1 MNYSFF
7 DFLRLIGSLTFFL
20 FGMKLMSESLQKV
33 AGDKMR
39 GILEAMTSNRFKG
52 VLTGILITAIIQSSS
67 ATTVMVVSFVNAG
80 LLTLVQS
87 IGVIMGANIGTTV
100 TAWLISILGFKVDM
114 SAFALP
120 LIGLTLPLIFSKSSK
135 KQSWGELIVGFAMI
149 FIGLQYLND
158 SVPDIKSNP
167 DILSFFSRFSSNGYW
182 SILFFMVAGAVLT
195 LIIQSS
201 SAAMALTLVMCY
213 NGWIAFDM
221 AVAMVLGQNIGTT
234 ITANL
239 AALVANASAKQA
251 AMAHLLFNV
260 IGVSLVMIF
269 FRPFENIVTWIMSVF
284 NLDMP
289 YQVNGQ
295 TLEQTQAAMPL
306 ALSVYHT
313 VFNVANTM
321 LLIWFVPGFAK
332 IVKKIVHTKEEDDV
346 VFKLSYINTGLVSL
360 DELSTLQAQ
369 KEIVVFMQRT
379 QKMYQ
384 MVKDILEEDNEK
396 SFDKTFARIEKYEE
410 IADRMDEEIA
420 IFLTRIAR
428 SDVSKATA
436 EQTGAMLK
444 LVSRIES
451 ISDSCCLIA
460 QYIKLSKSK
469 NVTFNEDMVKNIKKL
484 FGMID
489 NVIKRLDN
497 ALNEKSST
505 IMSLETERKYRDM
518 IKETV
523 EKLNVDHL
531 KDIKKGVYKYKLGMI
546 YCDLFTEEGVLAD
559 HCYHALKYV
568 DEMNTARR

>member
-149 FIGLQYLND
+149 FIGLQYLNT

-167 DILSFFSRFSSNGYW
+167 DILSFFSRYSSFGYW
-182 SILFFMVAGAVLT
+182 SILFFMLVGAVLT

-239 AALVANASAKQA
+239 AALVANASARQA
-251 AMAHLLFNV
+251 AMAHFLFNL
-260 IGVSLVMIF
+260 IGVALVMIF
-269 FRPFENIVTWIMSVF
+269 FRPFESFVTWIMALF
-284 NLDMP
+284 NLDLP
-289 YQVNGQ
+289 YQVAGQ
-295 TLEQTQAAMPL
+295 TLQQTQAAMPL

-313 VFNVANTM
+313 VFNVSNTM
-321 LLIWFVPGFAK
+321 LLIWFVPSIAK
-332 IVKKIVHTKEEDDV
+332 LVKKIVRSKEEDDV
-346 VFKLSYINTGLVSL
+346 VFKLSYINTGLL
-360 DELSTLQAQ
+360 NFDELSTLQAQ

-379 QKMYQ
+379 KRMYQ

-396 SFDKTFARIEKYEE
+396 NFEKTFERVEKYEE

-436 EQTGAMLK
+436 EQTGAMIK

-469 NVTFNEDMVKNIKKL
+469 NVTFNKDMVDNIKDL
-484 FGMID
+484 FVMID
-489 NVIKRLDN
+489 GVMTRL
-497 ALNEKSST
+497 ESSLGDKASV
-505 IMSLETERKYRDM
+505 MSLESERKYRDQVKEM
-518 IKETV
+518 I
-523 EKLNVDHL
+523 EKLNLDHL

-546 YCDLFTEEGVLAD
+546 YCDLYTEEGVMAD

-568 DEMNTARR
+568 DEMKAARQR